1 MPPPP
6 PSRASILDIS
16 PGEKV
21 VEVRRPRQ
29 HQDRATGL
37 AQKRRWMVQTVVLEC
52 AGRRRGPDEMDDGD
66 GSREGIATD
75 GERET
80 VLLHL
85 WDEQMCL
92 TSLFQKGDGLAVYW
106 PWLVQSD
113 PQDAAGGRIGLSQ
126 APSLS
131 SQASS
136 RGQCFQAGARASA
149 HVGLGFWCA
158 HVSLC
163 GPRRRRRSFIL
174 HVSRPTSTWFGSFN

>member
-1 MPPPP
+1 
-6 PSRASILDIS
+6 
-16 PGEKV
+16 
-21 VEVRRPRQ
+21 
-29 HQDRATGL
+29 
-37 AQKRRWMVQTVVLEC
+37 MVQTVVLEC
-52 AGRRRGPDEMDDGD
+52 AGRRRDPDEGGGDEDGP
-66 GSREGIATD
+66 REGVAAD

-113 PQDAAGGRIGLSQ
+113 PQDAAGGRIGFSQ

-136 RGQCFQAGARASA
+136 RGRLPPSWSVPF
-149 HVGLGFWCA
+149 V
-158 HVSLC
+158 
-163 GPRRRRRSFIL
+163 
-174 HVSRPTSTWFGSFN
+174 